1 MGPFQERNFFF
12 FELFST
18 QKKADFANFQVPRLP
33 EKGPPGPISGTAI
46 PFYPSS

>member
-12 FELFST
+12 FFFLT
-18 QKKADFANFQVPRLP
+18 QKKTDFATFQVPRLP
-33 EKGPPGPISGTAI
+33 EKGPPGPKSGTAI

>member
-33 EKGPPGPISGTAI
+33 GKGGPGGKTATAT
-46 PFYPSS
+46 PFPPSS